1 MNFDGKEYIEQL
13 LEDIK
18 FLLMLQLITSGISG
32 KEIARVLNFN
42 KKDFVRLFPW
52 ATWEGK

>member
-1 MNFDGKEYIEQL
+1 MNFDGKEYAESL

-18 FLLMLQLITSGISG
+18 FLLMLQLIKSGISG
-32 KEIARVLNFN
+32 KEIAQVLDFK